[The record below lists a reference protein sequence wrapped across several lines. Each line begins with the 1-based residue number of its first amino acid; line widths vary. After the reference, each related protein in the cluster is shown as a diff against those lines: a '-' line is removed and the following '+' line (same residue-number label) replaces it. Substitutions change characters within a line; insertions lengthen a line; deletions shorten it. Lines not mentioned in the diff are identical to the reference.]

1 MGNLYEA
8 LGFMAMLFGLAVVAD
23 RLTSKEARKRIG
35 NSIRASIEHPKNP
48 NFRNPVGFIEQI
60 KPFSLRSFLVSIAFS
75 FYAFAVVL
83 YIQFFLLG
91 YDFLEISEGLPE
103 EHLLPFV
110 LFLLFMVVSN
120 FFVDYLSFTQTLV
133 LIRLI
138 NRGQSKSSVFVVFFT
153 DLLASINIFTF
164 AYAAFLAFGVLYIT
178 NGREVAEFVVT
189 VDRGEVT
196 DTVGEFVEKIPQVKG
211 EFQHQYT
218 IDIYERNEKNAGS
231 TAFVYFVSKDELSD
245 LQLRRGLDQAFQT
258 LFPTDNVTLKSETGQ
273 APAEETASWGPV
285 DYEMVGS
292 IEYWWNEPLAFI
304 NWYSSAYLVTDDV
317 QDNFFVVATLSPG
330 FQPLDL
336 LRDSGNQNALYLS
349 AANYFTTWC
358 ADSSPKPDGCENK
371 VGMLSN
377 NLGIF
382 RQQIA
387 LAKEYGGSLPLYTF
401 FFTSLALTVTIYL
414 FYISIL
420 ILRYSAI
427 MARRLSIPISRF
439 ANFDEHPVTVA
450 AFPVVLIATIV
461 FYIAG
466 L

>member
-35 NSIRASIEHPKNP
+35 DNIRSTIEHPKSS

-60 KPFSLRSFLVSIAFS
+60 RPFSPRSFLVSTAFS

-91 YDFLEISEGLPE
+91 YDFLKVSEGLPE
-103 EHLLPFV
+103 AHILPFMI
-110 LFLLFMVVSN
+110 FLLFMFASN

-138 NRGQSKSSVFVVFFT
+138 NRGQSKGSVFVVFFT

-164 AYAAFLAFGVLYIT
+164 AYAAFLAFGVLCIT
-178 NGREVAEFVVT
+178 NGREVAEFVVA

-196 DTVGEFVEKIPQVKG
+196 DPVGDAVEKTLQIEG
-211 EFQHQYT
+211 EFQNQYT
-218 IDIYERNEKNAGS
+218 IKIYELNEENARS
-231 TAFVYFVSKDELSD
+231 TATVYFVSKDELSN
-245 LQLRRGLDQAFQT
+245 LQLQRGFGQALQT
-258 LFPTDNVTLKSETGQ
+258 LFPADNVTLNSETGL
-273 APAEETASWGPV
+273 APAQETASWGPV
-285 DYEMVGS
+285 DYEMLGS
-292 IEYWWNEPLAFI
+292 IEYWWNEPLGFL

-336 LRDSGNQNALYLS
+336 LRDSGNQRALNLS

-358 ADSSPKPDGCENK
+358 ADSTSETDACENE

-377 NLGIF
+377 DLGIF

-387 LAKEYGGSLPLYTF
+387 LTKEYGGSLPLYTF

-420 ILRYSAI
+420 MLRYSAI
-427 MARRLSIPISRF
+427 FARRLSIPISRA

-450 AFPVVLIATIV
+450 AFPVVIIATII